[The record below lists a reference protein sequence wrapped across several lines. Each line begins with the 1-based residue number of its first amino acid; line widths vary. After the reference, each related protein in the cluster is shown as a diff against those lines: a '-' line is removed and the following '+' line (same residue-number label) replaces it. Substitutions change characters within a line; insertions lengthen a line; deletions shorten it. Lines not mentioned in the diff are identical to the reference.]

1 VRLVEYRP
9 EHFEALRAAA
19 PAFGASSTLGHRSFV
34 DYYYATRPWSRLF
47 LLFGENEQVDGT
59 IGIEQMRFEAQGR
72 ELSLGFGNNFNALT
86 PGAGGLLFMQWLKT
100 AGAGIVFGGSPHT
113 HKITRSRKW
122 TYAPDVPLLT
132 LNPDYAPARHETTL
146 RRAAKTAM
154 RLTRRPLGAFAARVS
169 ADVRESLVVRE
180 ETAYG
185 ADLLPATSPFV
196 FRFAPSLEQLAWRYA
211 TRLAFTRY
219 RLFRILR
226 RDASVGFLVIN
237 DSPTRL
243 IVAHGDADD
252 AATLAHASLLAILHC
267 GADDTRPR
275 SVLVASLHDAM
286 RPIFEAFGF
295 KATGTRALAVGT
307 LKGPLE
313 LPADYGR
320 YLVNFDW
327 GDNGLRR
334 PFLDQ

>member
-1 VRLVEYRP
+1 MRLVEYRP
-9 EHFEALRAAA
+9 GHFEALRTAA

-34 DYYYATRPWSRLF
+34 DHYYATRPWSRLF
-47 LLFGENEQVDGT
+47 LLLGENDRVDGT
-59 IGIEQMRFEAQGR
+59 IGIEQMRFEAAGR

-100 AGAGIVFGGSPHT
+100 AKAGIVFGGSPHT
-113 HKITRSRKW
+113 HKITRSRQW
-122 TYAPDVPLLT
+122 TYAPDVPMLT
-132 LNPDYAPARHETTL
+132 LNPDYAPARDEGAL
-146 RRAAKTAM
+146 KSAAKAVL
-154 RLTRRPLGAFAARVS
+154 RSVARRPLGRFADRLGKEYAGL
-169 ADVRESLVVRE
+169 AVRE
-180 ETAYG
+180 ETDFT
-185 ADLLPATSPFV
+185 ADLLPAASPFV
-196 FRFAPSLEQLAWRYA
+196 FRFAPSLEHLAWRYD
-211 TRLAFTRY
+211 TRLPFTRY

-226 RDASVGFLVIN
+226 ADASAGFVVIN

-252 AATLAHASLLAILHC
+252 AATLARASVLAVLQV
-267 GADDTRPR
+267 GRDDRDAR
-275 SVLVASLHDAM
+275 SVLATSLHDVM
-286 RPIFEAFGF
+286 RPIFESFGF

-307 LKGPLE
+307 LKGALE
-313 LPADYGR
+313 LPADHGR